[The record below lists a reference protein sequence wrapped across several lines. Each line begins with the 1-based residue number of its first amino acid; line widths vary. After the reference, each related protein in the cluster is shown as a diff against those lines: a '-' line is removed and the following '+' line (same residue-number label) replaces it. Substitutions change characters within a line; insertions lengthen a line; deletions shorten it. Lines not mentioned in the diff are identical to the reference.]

1 MTPYSR
7 RMAAGAALVAALAAT
22 SATCKPADPGAP
34 NRARPTVAAIAPGGN
49 ITSVVNATAARGW
62 PHRPDANERADIRG
76 IVVATF
82 AAPSAPARI
91 SCAFGRTIGAPIR
104 CRLRTG
110 RADLLVFIG
119 LPATRTATGRILPRV
134 PGVWEDGSY
143 RISAVISATEED

>member
-1 MTPYSR
+1 MTPYQR
-7 RMAAGAALVAALAAT
+7 RWIAAAAVAATITTTGAACAHPDAPV
-22 SATCKPADPGAP
+22 PA
-34 NRARPTVAAIAPGGN
+34 ARPTVAAIAPGGN
-49 ITSVVNATAARGW
+49 ITSIQQATAARGW